1 MYVALAGALF
11 VLWRFTPLRNVLRVE
26 KGRPSIPKIHGRGS
40 HFCVGYSSRFPE
52 IFLKNGRPFVA
63 NNEEVNL
70 VVYDAGFAAQR
81 GKSFQ
86 EDLKYTKKINLRSL
100 EFAPFT

>member
-70 VVYDAGFAAQR
+70 VVYDAGFAALR

-86 EDLKYTKKINLRSL
+86 EELKCTKKSTYEAWSSR
-100 EFAPFT
+100 PFT